1 VCWSVV
7 MKVRVVYC
15 CSRCG
20 SSHFRSSISRRLAD
34 PVLACLGVH
43 PQRCYSC
50 RVRFYLLQPEG
61 LGALLGALDRAI
73 LALTRRKAPVPA
85 MEASALESKGR
96 ARAMVA
102 GAGDWIRQ

>member
-1 VCWSVV
+1 
-7 MKVRVVYC
+7 MKVRIAYC

-20 SSHFRSSISRRLAD
+20 SSRFRPSISRHLAD

-43 PQRCYSC
+43 PQRCYMC
-50 RVRFYLLQPEG
+50 RLRFYLFKPES
-61 LGALLGALDRAI
+61 LRTLLSALDRPIVTAPARKPPIPAVEARAI
-73 LALTRRKAPVPA
+73 EP
-85 MEASALESKGR
+85 KGR